1 VKHLSLGAF
10 AAVALAVLAAGVATA
25 QAQAPPASP
34 APAKVEAGP
43 ACADCHDE
51 AKIFAGNPHTRAY
64 GAAHK
69 GAASNEV
76 CATCHGDGTK
86 HMEAGGDKTLIRTL
100 HGRTGAETCATC
112 HKQSAERSSFKTG
125 VHAPSEAVN
134 CLSCHAI
141 HKSNP
146 KQANLLVSEPTQLC
160 ATCHQDAA
168 SSFRTLPYAH
178 RLKEGAL
185 SCVSCH
191 DPHGR
196 SARHAVKET
205 RAGEPG
211 CVSCH
216 AEVRGPFV
224 YPHVNG
230 VAGDCTSCHIPHG
243 SSYPHQLQ
251 RATIASQCL
260 ECHSTLGVGTL
271 GSQPPSFHNI
281 SLPRYRNCTT
291 CHVAVHGSQ
300 RSPQLLK

>member
-1 VKHLSLGAF
+1 
-10 AAVALAVLAAGVATA
+10 
-25 QAQAPPASP
+25 
-34 APAKVEAGP
+34 
-43 ACADCHDE
+43 
-51 AKIFAGNPHTRAY
+51 
-64 GAAHK
+64 
-69 GAASNEV
+69 
-76 CATCHGDGTK
+76 
-86 HMEAGGDKTLIRTL
+86 MEAEGDKTLIVSLR
-100 HGRTGAETCATC
+100 GRSGAAACATC

-125 VHAPSEAVN
+125 VHASSEAVN

-141 HKSNP
+141 HKSDP
-146 KQANLLVSEPTQLC
+146 KQASLLVSEPTKLC

-168 SSFRTLPYAH
+168 SSFRTFPYAH

-196 SARHAVKET
+196 SAKHAVRET

-216 AEVRGPFV
+216 AEVRGPFIFT
-224 YPHVNG
+224 HVNG
-230 VAGDCTSCHIPHG
+230 VAGDCTSCHVPHG

-251 RATIASQCL
+251 RATIAAQCL
-260 ECHSTLGVGTL
+260 QCHSTLSTGTL

-281 SLPRYRNCTT
+281 SLPRYQNCTT

>member
-1 VKHLSLGAF
+1 MKHLSHGAY
-10 AAVALAVLAAGVATA
+10 AAAALAVLTAGAAV
-25 QAQAPPASP
+25 AQAPAKP

-51 AKIFAGNPHTRAY
+51 AKFFAGNPHMRGYRAAHG
-64 GAAHK
+64 GAA
-69 GAASNEV
+69 GNAV

-86 HMEAGGDKTLIRTL
+86 HMEAEGDKTLIVSLR
-100 HGRTGAETCATC
+100 GRSGAAVCATC

-125 VHAPSEAVN
+125 VHASSEAVN

-141 HKSNP
+141 HKSDP
-146 KQANLLVSEPTQLC
+146 KQASLLVSEPTKLC

-168 SSFRTLPYAH
+168 SSFRTFPYAH

-196 SARHAVKET
+196 SAKHAVRET

-216 AEVRGPFV
+216 AEVRGPFIFT
-224 YPHVNG
+224 HVNG
-230 VAGDCTSCHIPHG
+230 VAGDCTSCHVPHG

-251 RATIASQCL
+251 RATIAAQCL
-260 ECHSTLGVGTL
+260 ECHSTLSTGTL

-281 SLPRYRNCTT
+281 SLPRYQNCTT

>member
-1 VKHLSLGAF
+1 VKHLSHGAY
-10 AAVALAVLAAGVATA
+10 AAAALAVLTAGAAVA
-25 QAQAPPASP
+25 QAPASP

-51 AKIFAGNPHTRAY
+51 AKFFAGNPHLRGYRAAHG
-64 GAAHK
+64 GAA
-69 GAASNEV
+69 GNAV

-86 HMEAGGDKTLIRTL
+86 HMEAEGDTSLIVSLR
-100 HGRTGAETCATC
+100 GRSGSEVCATC

-134 CLSCHAI
+134 CLTCHSI
-141 HKSNP
+141 HKSDP
-146 KQANLLVSEPTQLC
+146 KQASLLVKEPTKLC

-178 RLKEGAL
+178 RLREGAL

-196 SARHAVKET
+196 SYKHAVRET
-205 RAGEPG
+205 RGGEPG

-224 YPHVNG
+224 FTHVNG
-230 VAGDCTSCHIPHG
+230 VAGDCTSCHVPHG

-251 RATIASQCL
+251 RATIAAQCL
-260 ECHSTLGVGTL
+260 ECHSTLSAGTL

-281 SLPRYRNCTT
+281 TLPRYQNCTT

>member
-1 VKHLSLGAF
+1 VKHLSHGAY
-10 AAVALAVLAAGVATA
+10 AAAALAVLTAGAAVA
-25 QAQAPPASP
+25 QAPASP

-43 ACADCHDE
+43 SCADCHDE
-51 AKIFAGNPHTRAY
+51 AKFFAGNPHMRGYRAAL
-64 GAAHK
+64 GGEAGNA
-69 GAASNEV
+69 V

-86 HMEAGGDKTLIRTL
+86 HMEAEGDKTLIVSLR
-100 HGRTGAETCATC
+100 GRSGAEVCATC

-134 CLSCHAI
+134 CLTCHSI
-141 HKSNP
+141 HKSDR
-146 KQANLLVSEPTQLC
+146 KQANLLVSEPTKLC

-168 SSFRTLPYAH
+168 SSFRTFPYAH

-196 SARHAVKET
+196 SYKHAVRET

-216 AEVRGPFV
+216 AEVRGPFIFT
-224 YPHVNG
+224 HVNG
-230 VAGDCTSCHIPHG
+230 VAGDCASCHVPHG

-251 RATIASQCL
+251 RATIAAQCL
-260 ECHSTLGVGTL
+260 ECHSTLSTGTL

-281 SLPRYRNCTT
+281 TLPRYQNCTT

>member
-1 VKHLSLGAF
+1 MKHLSHGAF
-10 AAVALAVLAAGVATA
+10 AAAALAVLTAGAAVA
-25 QAQAPPASP
+25 QAPASP

-43 ACADCHDE
+43 SCADCHDE
-51 AKIFAGNPHTRAY
+51 AKFFAGNPHMRGY
-64 GAAHK
+64 LAAHG
-69 GAASNEV
+69 GAGGNAV

-86 HMEAGGDKTLIRTL
+86 HMEAEGDKTLIVSLR
-100 HGRTGAETCATC
+100 GRSGSEVCATC

-125 VHAPSEAVN
+125 VHASSEAVN
-134 CLSCHAI
+134 CLTCHAI
-141 HKSNP
+141 HKSDP
-146 KQANLLVSEPTQLC
+146 KQANLLVKEPTKLC

-168 SSFRTLPYAH
+168 SSFRTFPYAH

-196 SARHAVKET
+196 SYKHAVRET
-205 RAGEPG
+205 RGGEPG

-216 AEVRGPFV
+216 ADVRGPFIFT
-224 YPHVNG
+224 HVNG
-230 VAGDCTSCHIPHG
+230 VAGDCTSCHVPHG

-251 RATIASQCL
+251 RATIAAQCL
-260 ECHSTLGVGTL
+260 ECHSTLSAGTL

-281 SLPRYRNCTT
+281 TLPRYQNCTT

>member
-1 VKHLSLGAF
+1 MKHLMSGTL
-10 AAVALAVLAAGVATA
+10 AAAALAVLTAGAAA
-25 QAQAPPASP
+25 AQAPAKP
-34 APAKVEAGP
+34 APAKVETGP

-51 AKIFAGNPHTRAY
+51 AKIFAGNPHTRGY
-64 GAAHK
+64 RAAH
-69 GAASNEV
+69 GGESGSAV

-86 HMEAGGDKTLIRTL
+86 HMEAGGDKTLIKSL
-100 HGRTGAETCATC
+100 YGRSGAETCATC

-125 VHAPSEAVN
+125 VHATSEAVN
-134 CLSCHAI
+134 CLSCHSI
-141 HKSNP
+141 HKANA
-146 KQANLLVSEPTQLC
+146 KQANLLAESPNKLC
-160 ATCHQDAA
+160 ASCHQDAA

-178 RLKEGAL
+178 KLKEGAL

-196 SARHAVKET
+196 PARHAVKET

-224 YPHVNG
+224 FPHVNG

-251 RATIASQCL
+251 RATIAAQCL
-260 ECHSTLGVGTL
+260 ECHSTLSAGTL

-300 RSPQLLK
+300 RSPQLFK

>member
-1 VKHLSLGAF
+1 MKHLSHGAF
-10 AAVALAVLAAGVATA
+10 AAAALAVLTAGAAV
-25 QAQAPPASP
+25 AQAPAKP

-51 AKIFAGNPHTRAY
+51 AKFFAGNPHQRGY
-64 GAAHK
+64 LAAHG
-69 GAASNEV
+69 GAVGHAV

-86 HMEAGGDKTLIRTL
+86 HMEAEGDKTLIKGLR
-100 HGRTGAETCATC
+100 GRSGAEVCATC
-112 HKQSAERSSFKTG
+112 HKQSAEHSSFSTG

-134 CLSCHAI
+134 CLSCHSI
-141 HKSNP
+141 HKSGP
-146 KQANLLVSEPTQLC
+146 KQASLLVSEPTKLC

-168 SSFRTLPYAH
+168 SSFRTFPYAH
-178 RLKEGAL
+178 KLREGAL

-196 SARHAVKET
+196 SAKHAARET

-224 YPHVNG
+224 FPHVNG

-251 RATIASQCL
+251 RATIAQQCL
-260 ECHSTLGVGTL
+260 ECHSRLSTGTL

-281 SLPRYRNCTT
+281 SLPRYKNCTT

>member
-1 VKHLSLGAF
+1 
-10 AAVALAVLAAGVATA
+10 
-25 QAQAPPASP
+25 
-34 APAKVEAGP
+34 
-43 ACADCHDE
+43 
-51 AKIFAGNPHTRAY
+51 
-64 GAAHK
+64 
-69 GAASNEV
+69 
-76 CATCHGDGTK
+76 
-86 HMEAGGDKTLIRTL
+86 M
-100 HGRTGAETCATC
+100 
-112 HKQSAERSSFKTG
+112 
-125 VHAPSEAVN
+125 HAPSEAVN

-141 HKSNP
+141 HKSDP
-146 KQANLLVSEPTQLC
+146 KQASLLVSEPTKLC

-168 SSFRTLPYAH
+168 SSFRTFPYAH

-196 SARHAVKET
+196 SAKHAVKET

-224 YPHVNG
+224 FPHVNG
-230 VAGDCTSCHIPHG
+230 VAGDCTSCHVPHG

-251 RATIASQCL
+251 RATIAAQCL
-260 ECHSTLGVGTL
+260 ECHSTLSKGTL

-281 SLPRYRNCTT
+281 SLPRYKNCTT

>member
-1 VKHLSLGAF
+1 MKHLSHGAF
-10 AAVALAVLAAGVATA
+10 AAAALAALTAGAAVA
-25 QAQAPPASP
+25 QAPASP

-51 AKIFAGNPHTRAY
+51 AKFFAGNPHQRGY
-64 GAAHK
+64 LAAHE
-69 GAASNEV
+69 GAGGNAV

-86 HMEAGGDKTLIRTL
+86 HMEAEGDKTLIVGLR
-100 HGRTGAETCATC
+100 GRSGAAQCATC
-112 HKQSAERSSFKTG
+112 HKQSAEHSSFTTG

-134 CLSCHAI
+134 CLSCHSI
-141 HKSNP
+141 HKSDQ
-146 KQANLLVSEPTQLC
+146 KQASLLRSDPTKLC

-168 SSFRTLPYAH
+168 SQFRTYPYAH

-196 SARHAVKET
+196 SAKHATRET

-224 YPHVNG
+224 FPHVNG

-251 RATIASQCL
+251 RATIAQQCL
-260 ECHSTLGVGTL
+260 ECHSTLSAGTL

-281 SLPRYRNCTT
+281 TLPRFKNCTT

>member
-1 VKHLSLGAF
+1 MKHLLSEAL
-10 AAVALAVLAAGVATA
+10 AAAALAVLTAGVAA
-25 QAQAPPASP
+25 AQAPAP

-51 AKIFAGNPHTRAY
+51 AKVFAGNPHTRAY

-69 GAASNEV
+69 GAPGHEV

-86 HMEAGGDKTLIRTL
+86 HMEAGGDKTLIKSLR
-100 HGRTGAETCATC
+100 GRSGADACATC

-141 HKSNP
+141 HKSGA
-146 KQANLLVSEPTQLC
+146 KQPYLLAEGPNKLC
-160 ATCHQDAA
+160 ASCHQDAA

-178 RLKEGAL
+178 KLKAGAL

-196 SARHAVKET
+196 SRNHAVRET

-216 AEVRGPFV
+216 SDSGTES
-224 YPHVNG
+224 
-230 VAGDCTSCHIPHG
+230 CTMPA
-243 SSYPHQLQ
+243 P
-251 RATIASQCL
+251 A
-260 ECHSTLGVGTL
+260 
-271 GSQPPSFHNI
+271 
-281 SLPRYRNCTT
+281 CT
-291 CHVAVHGSQ
+291 
-300 RSPQLLK
+300 

>member
-1 VKHLSLGAF
+1 MKHLSHGAF
-10 AAVALAVLAAGVATA
+10 AAAALAVLTAGAAVA
-25 QAQAPPASP
+25 QAPASP

-43 ACADCHDE
+43 ACTDCHDE
-51 AKIFAGNPHTRAY
+51 AKFFAGNPHQRGYRAAHG
-64 GAAHK
+64 GAA
-69 GAASNEV
+69 GPAV

-86 HMEAGGDKTLIRTL
+86 HMEAGGDKTLIKSL
-100 HGRTGAETCATC
+100 QGRSGAETCATC
-112 HKQSAERSSFKTG
+112 HKQSAERSSFRTG

-134 CLSCHAI
+134 CLSCHTI
-141 HKSNP
+141 HKSDP
-146 KQANLLVSEPTQLC
+146 KQVSLLRSEPTKLC

-168 SSFRTLPYAH
+168 SSFRTFPYAH
-178 RLKEGAL
+178 KLKPGAL

-196 SARHAVKET
+196 SAKHAARET

-224 YPHVNG
+224 FPHVNG

-251 RATIASQCL
+251 RATIAQQCL
-260 ECHSTLGVGTL
+260 ECHSTLSTGTL

-281 SLPRYRNCTT
+281 SLPRYQNCTT

>member
-1 VKHLSLGAF
+1 MKHLSHGAY
-10 AAVALAVLAAGVATA
+10 AAAALAVLTAGAAVA
-25 QAQAPPASP
+25 QAPASP

-51 AKIFAGNPHTRAY
+51 AKFFAGNPHLRGYRAAHG
-64 GAAHK
+64 GAA
-69 GAASNEV
+69 GNAV

-86 HMEAGGDKTLIRTL
+86 HMEAEGDTSLIVSLR
-100 HGRTGAETCATC
+100 GRSGSEVCATC

-134 CLSCHAI
+134 CLTCHSI
-141 HKSNP
+141 HKSDP
-146 KQANLLVSEPTQLC
+146 KQASLLVKEPTNLC

-178 RLKEGAL
+178 RLREGAL

-196 SARHAVKET
+196 SYKHAVRET
-205 RAGEPG
+205 RGGEPG

-224 YPHVNG
+224 FTHVNG
-230 VAGDCTSCHIPHG
+230 VVGDCTSCHVPHG

-251 RATIASQCL
+251 RATIAAQCL
-260 ECHSTLGVGTL
+260 ECHSTLSTGTL

-281 SLPRYRNCTT
+281 TLPRYQNCTT

>member
-1 VKHLSLGAF
+1 VKHLSHGAY
-10 AAVALAVLAAGVATA
+10 AAAALAVLVAGAAV
-25 QAQAPPASP
+25 AQAPAAP

-43 ACADCHDE
+43 SCADCHDE
-51 AKIFAGNPHTRAY
+51 AKFFAGNPHLRGYRAANA
-64 GAAHK
+64 GAGGNA
-69 GAASNEV
+69 V

-86 HMEAGGDKTLIRTL
+86 HMEAEGDKTLIVGLR
-100 HGRTGAETCATC
+100 GRSGAAVCATC

-134 CLSCHAI
+134 CLTCHSI
-141 HKSNP
+141 HKSDP
-146 KQANLLVSEPTQLC
+146 KQPNQLVSEPTKLC

-168 SSFRTLPYAH
+168 SSFRTYAYAH
-178 RLKEGAL
+178 RLKAGAL

-196 SARHAVKET
+196 SYKHAVRET

-224 YPHVNG
+224 FTHVEG
-230 VAGDCTSCHIPHG
+230 VAGDCTSCHVPHG

-251 RATIASQCL
+251 RATIAAQCL
-260 ECHSTLGVGTL
+260 ECHSTLSTGTL

-281 SLPRYRNCTT
+281 TLPRYQNCTT

>member
-1 VKHLSLGAF
+1 MKHLSPGAF
-10 AAVALAVLAAGVATA
+10 AAVALAVLTAGVATA
-25 QAQAPPASP
+25 QAPASP

-69 GAASNEV
+69 GAPGSEV

-86 HMEAGGDKTLIRTL
+86 HMEAGGDKTLIRSL

-146 KQANLLVSEPTQLC
+146 KQANLLVSEPTRLC

-196 SARHAVKET
+196 SAKHAVRET

-216 AEVRGPFV
+216 GEVRGPFV

-260 ECHSTLGVGTL
+260 ECHSTLSKGTL

-281 SLPRYRNCTT
+281 SLPRYKNCTT

>member
-1 VKHLSLGAF
+1 MKHLSHGAF
-10 AAVALAVLAAGVATA
+10 AAAALAVLTAGAAVA
-25 QAQAPPASP
+25 QAPASP

-51 AKIFAGNPHTRAY
+51 AKIFANNPHMRGY
-64 GAAHK
+64 RAAHR
-69 GAASNEV
+69 GATGVAV
-76 CATCHGDGTK
+76 CATCHGDGAK
-86 HMEAGGDKTLIRTL
+86 HMEAGGDKALITIP
-100 HGRTGAETCATC
+100 HGRTGAETCMTC

-125 VHAPSEAVN
+125 VHASSGAVN

-141 HKSNP
+141 HKPDP
-146 KQANLLVSEPTQLC
+146 KQPSLLVSAPSKLC

-168 SSFRTLPYAH
+168 SSFRTFPYAH

-196 SARHAVKET
+196 SYKHAVRET

-216 AEVRGPFV
+216 SEVRGPFV
-224 YPHVNG
+224 FTHVNG
-230 VAGDCTSCHIPHG
+230 VAGDCTSCHVPHG

-260 ECHSTLGVGTL
+260 ECHSTLSSGTL

>member
-1 VKHLSLGAF
+1 MKHLSSGVLT
-10 AAVALAVLAAGVATA
+10 AAALAILMAGAAA
-25 QAQAPPASP
+25 AQAPAKP

-51 AKIFAGNPHTRAY
+51 AKFFAGNPHMRGY
-64 GAAHK
+64 GVAQGGESSSA
-69 GAASNEV
+69 V

-86 HMEAGGDKTLIRTL
+86 HMEAGGDKTLVKSL
-100 HGRTGAETCATC
+100 HGRSGAETCATC
-112 HKQSAERSSFKTG
+112 HQQSAERSSFKTG
-125 VHAPSEAVN
+125 VHASSEAVN
-134 CLSCHAI
+134 CLSCHSI
-141 HKSNP
+141 HKSNA
-146 KQANLLVSEPTQLC
+146 KQPSLLVSEPTKLC
-160 ATCHQDAA
+160 ATCHQDAE
-168 SSFRTLPYAH
+168 SSFRTFPYAH
-178 RLKEGAL
+178 KLKAGAL

-224 YPHVNG
+224 FPHVNG

-251 RATIASQCL
+251 RATIAAQCL
-260 ECHSTLGVGTL
+260 ECHSTLSTGTL

-281 SLPRYRNCTT
+281 SLPRYQNCTT